1 VLAIRLKSVGPENP
15 GTLLAQEDVADLLL
29 KQGRNQEAEQLQRE
43 TLAVQL
49 RVLGSEHPNTL
60 LSQAHLAGI
69 LIGEKKYSEAEKIA
83 RESFQVELKALG
95 QQNPVTLNTMRKL
108 GRAMAYTDR
117 YPEARKLFLDLI
129 DMQNASG
136 GKGNRWSAWYG
147 LACVAMA
154 ANRPDDALQYLR
166 EAIDRGYKNTDRL
179 IADDD
184 LKNLRANPGFQQLI
198 AELRHPQEKAQ
209 TQ

>member
-1 VLAIRLKSVGPENP
+1 MKSVGPENP
-15 GTLLAQEDVADLLL
+15 GTLLAQEDVADLLM
-29 KQGRNQEAEQLQRE
+29 KQGRNKEAEQMQRD
-43 TLAVQL
+43 TLTVQL
-49 RVLGSEHPNTL
+49 RVLGLEHPNTL

-69 LIGEKKYSEAEKIA
+69 LLAQKKYAEAERIA

-95 QQNPVTLNTMRKL
+95 PQNPVTLNTMRKL
-108 GRAMAYTDR
+108 GRAMAFTDR
-117 YPEARKLFLDLI
+117 YPEARKLFFDLI
-129 DMQNASG
+129 DRQNASG
-136 GKGNRWSAWYG
+136 AKGNRWSAWYG

-184 LKNLRANPGFQQLI
+184 LKSLRANTKFQQLI
-198 AELRHPQEKAQ
+198 AELRRPQEK
-209 TQ
+209 

>member
-1 VLAIRLKSVGPENP
+1 
-15 GTLLAQEDVADLLL
+15 LAQEDVADLLL
-29 KQGRNQEAEQLQRE
+29 KQGRNQEAEQMQRD

-49 RVLGSEHPNTL
+49 RVLGPQHPNTL

-69 LIGEKKYSEAEKIA
+69 LIAEKKYTEAEKIA

-129 DMQNASG
+129 DTQNASG

-166 EAIDRGYKNTDRL
+166 EAIDHGYRNTDRL

-184 LKNLRANPGFQQLI
+184 LKNLHANPRFQQLV
-198 AELRHPQEKAQ
+198 AQLRRPQEKVQ